1 MGFSV
6 KIFLKKGLCT
16 DYNNFDLFKSKIK
29 EDKKGFY
36 FAAIL

>member
-1 MGFSV
+1 MGFCV
-6 KIFLKKGLCT
+6 KIFLKKGFYT
-16 DYNNFDLFKSKIK
+16 DYNNFGFIKSTIK